1 MTDNGSPEPLLL
13 TTREAAA
20 LAGCSR
26 ARLLKA
32 AYQGEIA
39 VVRYSVR
46 TFRYYR
52 RDVLKWMRAHR
63 REPFKLPPPG
73 FARNQKEIVSQ

>member
-1 MTDNGSPEPLLL
+1 MTDNGSPEPILL
-13 TTREAAA
+13 TTREAAK

-26 ARLLKA
+26 ARLLQA
-32 AYQGEIA
+32 AYEGEIA

-46 TFRYYR
+46 THRYYR

-63 REPFKLPPPG
+63 REPFKVPAKG
-73 FARNQKEIVSQ
+73 YSRNQQEIVNK